1 MTINNGNEI
10 LTAAQAAKLVGLSVN
25 RFREI
30 ARAGDI
36 KFYRPK
42 GRRKMAFKAKDIASY
57 LGCKV
62 EEL

>member
-1 MTINNGNEI
+1 MISNENTN
-10 LTAAQAAKLVGLSVN
+10 LTATQAAAMVGLSVN

-36 KFYRPK
+36 KFYRPA
-42 GRRKMAFKAKDIASY
+42 GRRKMTFKAKDIAAY

-62 EEL
+62 EDL

>member
-1 MTINNGNEI
+1 MISNGNAI
-10 LTAAQAAKLVGLSVN
+10 LTATQAAQLVGLSVN

-30 ARAGDI
+30 ARAGDV
-36 KFYRPK
+36 KFYRPQ
-42 GRRKMAFKAKDIASY
+42 GRRKMTFKAKDIAAY

>member
-1 MTINNGNEI
+1 MINDGNKM
-10 LTAAQAAKLVGLSVN
+10 LTAAEVAKLIGLSLS
-25 RFREI
+25 RTREV

-36 KFYRPK
+36 KFYRPQ
-42 GRRKMAFKAKDIASY
+42 GRRKMVFKAKDVAAY